1 MSHLFAGRAQMGT
14 SLAFHIIFAVLGVG
28 LPLLMCLAEWM
39 GLRRGDP
46 TWLLLARRW
55 SKAFGV
61 LFAVGAVSGT
71 ILSFEL
77 GLLWPVFMKYAGPVV
92 GLPFSAEGFA
102 FFLEAIFVGLYLYG
116 WDRLSPRAHWLC
128 SLPIVVSGAA
138 SAWFVVTANAW
149 MNSPAGFQI
158 SHGKVINVDP
168 LAAMFNP
175 STPTETIHFLVS
187 AYTATAFGVAAVY
200 AVGLLRGR
208 HDAYHRK
215 ALMLALALATIGAPL
230 MPVTGDLSARF
241 VAEHQPAK
249 LAAMEAL
256 FHTERGAAL
265 RIGGWPDPANGTVR
279 YAITIPHGLSLLIA
293 FDSTTTV
300 RGLDSFPADQR
311 PEARV
316 VHAAF
321 DLMVGIGFALLAVVS
336 WYWLWL
342 WRIHRRTERNRRFPQ
357 RLLQALVLAGPATF
371 VAIEAGWTVTEV
383 GRQPWVI
390 YGIVRTADAIT
401 TQPGLGVTFM
411 VFNGIYLVLA
421 TMTTWLLL
429 RLAQQGRKATVGL
442 EAPSDRGTSPRSRL
456 PASASP

>member
-1 MSHLFAGRAQMGT
+1 MGT
-14 SLAFHIIFAVLGVG
+14 SLAFHIVFAVLGVG
-28 LPLLMCLAEWM
+28 LPLLMCLAE
-39 GLRRGDP
+39 GLALRRHDAV
-46 TWLLLARRW
+46 WLRLARRW
-55 SKAFGV
+55 SGAFGV

-149 MNSPAGFQI
+149 MNAPAGFRI
-158 SHGKVINVDP
+158 SHGKVVDVDP
-168 LAAMFNP
+168 LAAMFNAA
-175 STPTETIHFLVS
+175 TPVETAHFLVS

-208 HDAYHRK
+208 RDAYHRK
-215 ALMLALALATIGAPL
+215 ALALALALATIGAPL

-241 VAEHQPAK
+241 VADHQPAK

-256 FHTERGAAL
+256 YHTERGAAL
-265 RIGGWPDPANGTVR
+265 RIGGLPDPASGTVR
-279 YAITIPHGLSLLIA
+279 FAITIPHGLSLLVA
-293 FDSTTTV
+293 FTPNATV

-311 PEARV
+311 PDAQV
-316 VHAAF
+316 VHTAF
-321 DLMVGIGFALLAVVS
+321 DLMVGIGFALLGVVA
-336 WYWLWL
+336 WYWLWRL
-342 WRIHRRTERNRRFPQ
+342 RARRKGETWPGRW
-357 RLLQALVLAGPATF
+357 LLRALALAGPATF
-371 VAIEAGWTVTEV
+371 LAIEAGWTVTEV

-390 YGIVRTADAIT
+390 YGIVRTAAAIT
-401 TQPGLGVTFM
+401 TQANLGLTFM
-411 VFNGIYLVLA
+411 VFNGIYVVLA
-421 TMTTWLLL
+421 VTTTWLLL
-429 RLAQQGRKATVGL
+429 RLARQDH
-442 EAPSDRGTSPRSRL
+442 APDTQVEL
-456 PASASP
+456 PDEHSAAAA